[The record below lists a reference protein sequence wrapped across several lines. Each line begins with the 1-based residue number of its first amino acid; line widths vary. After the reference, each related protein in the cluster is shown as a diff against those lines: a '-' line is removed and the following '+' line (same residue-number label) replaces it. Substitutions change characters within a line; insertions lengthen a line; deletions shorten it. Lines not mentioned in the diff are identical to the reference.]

1 MILDVSWYGRIE
13 IRCTS
18 VARYQNH
25 IKDDPLIDNSGMY
38 LMPKQR
44 FLFSLE

>member
-1 MILDVSWYGRIE
+1 MGKYTHSKNI
-13 IRCTS
+13 S
-18 VARYQNH
+18 VDRYQNH
-25 IKDDPLIDNSGMY
+25 IIDDPLIDNSGMY